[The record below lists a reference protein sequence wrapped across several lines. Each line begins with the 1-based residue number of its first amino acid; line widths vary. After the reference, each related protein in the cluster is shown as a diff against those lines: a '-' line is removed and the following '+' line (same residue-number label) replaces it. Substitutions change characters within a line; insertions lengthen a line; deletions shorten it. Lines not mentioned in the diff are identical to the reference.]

1 MLPNLIHGSS
11 LLEQNRARC
20 LMDAGFR
27 GRVVAYSL
35 EVQSCGFVILQ
46 LFLKTTNRRIAGLG
60 GLFGSFPETTV
71 AAVL

>member
-1 MLPNLIHGSS
+1 
-11 LLEQNRARC
+11 
-20 LMDAGFR
+20 MDAGFR